1 MSVPG
6 LNKHVQ
12 IIKWFGVAG
21 MSSDESDYE
30 EARVNPAIAVQ
41 NPVYRILLPK
51 FRESASGRLRSFFRF
66 IDRMNVLERRSDG
79 PSRGDLPR
87 KRKHVKASPLYSQRD
102 IAVNNLPL
110 NAYDASWLNRRSLIR
125 PAPNYDFSHDFTVFE

>member
-1 MSVPG
+1 MHVPG
-6 LNKHVQ
+6 LNEHIQ

-41 NPVYRILLPK
+41 NAVYRILPPK
-51 FRESASGRLRSFFRF
+51 FRESTSGKMRSFFRF

-87 KRKHVKASPLYSQRD
+87 KRKHVKAAPWYSQRD
-102 IAVNNLPL
+102 IMVNNLPV
-110 NAYDASWLNRRSLIR
+110 NAYDASWLSKHSLIR
-125 PAPNYDFSHDFTVFE
+125 PTPNYNFSHDFMVFE